1 MLNKN
6 HYYYPNIKLLG
17 NSRYRYSSPLL
28 FVEDQKIIA
37 DKSFGLIPIP
47 LEKYKRKE
55 IIDENDEDEKNL
67 YELQR
72 SIVMTRR
79 YQYNKKNINNKK
91 KQNIIYFNNVIIIQ
105 KWWKNLYQKN

>member
-6 HYYYPNIKLLG
+6 NYYYPNIKLLG

-55 IIDENDEDEKNL
+55 IMMKMKKIYMNYKGQLLWQED
-67 YELQR
+67 
-72 SIVMTRR
+72 I
-79 YQYNKKNINNKK
+79 
-91 KQNIIYFNNVIIIQ
+91 NIIRKI
-105 KWWKNLYQKN
+105 